1 MKLYP
6 AIDLRDGQVVRLTQG
21 DYDKMT
27 VYGTDPCAQA
37 RQFVAAGA
45 KYLHVV
51 DLDGAKD
58 GTLSNY
64 DTIAALAKQ
73 GGLYIEVGGGI
84 RTEERIERYLSLGVG
99 RCILGS
105 VAVTDFEFTARMAA
119 KVRRSDRG
127 GRGRQRWL
135 CCHPRLERGQR
146 RKGRGLLQAG
156 WRQRAC
162 KAIIYTDIACDG
174 AMQGTNLALYR
185 QLSAEVPGLE
195 FTASGGI
202 SSEAE
207 LRELE
212 RHGGGGRH
220 PGQEPLH
227 RGAGPCPL
235 PYSWYRNKRRGKRK
249 MITKRII
256 PCLDVRNGR
265 VVKGT
270 NFEGIKDVADPVE
283 MARLY
288 NAAGADELVFYDI
301 TASFEGR
308 ALFTEIL
315 TPGRQRDLHPPDGGR
330 RHPHAGRF

>member
-6 AIDLRDGQVVRLTQG
+6 AIDLRNGQVVRLTQG

-84 RTEERIERYLSLGVG
+84 RTEERIAKYLSLGVG

-105 VAVTDFEFTARMAA
+105 VAVTDFEFTARMLQKYGDQIAVGVDA
-119 KVRRSDRG
+119 KDGFVAIHGWKEVSAEKGVDF
-127 GRGRQRWL
+127 
-135 CCHPRLERGQR
+135 CKRLEA
-146 RKGRGLLQAG
+146 AG
-156 WRQRAC
+156 C

-185 QLSAEVPGLE
+185 QLSAEVPGVE

-207 LRELE
+207 LLELE
-212 RHGGGGRH
+212 RMGVAAAILGKS
-220 PGQEPLH
+220 LYT
-227 RGAGPCPL
+227 GA
-235 PYSWYRNKRRGKRK
+235 
-249 MITKRII
+249 
-256 PCLDVRNGR
+256 LDL
-265 VVKGT
+265 
-270 NFEGIKDVADPVE
+270 
-283 MARLY
+283 ARCVQ
-288 NAAGADELVFYDI
+288 LV
-301 TASFEGR
+301 
-308 ALFTEIL
+308 
-315 TPGRQRDLHPPDGGR
+315 QK
-330 RHPHAGRF
+330 

>member
-6 AIDLRDGQVVRLTQG
+6 AIDLRNGQVVRLTQG

-84 RTEERIERYLSLGVG
+84 RTEERIEKYLSLGVG

-105 VAVTDFEFTARMAA
+105 VAVTDFEFTARMLQKYGDQIAVGVDAKDGFVAIHGWKEVSAEKGVDFCKRLAA
-119 KVRRSDRG
+119 
-127 GRGRQRWL
+127 
-135 CCHPRLERGQR
+135 
-146 RKGRGLLQAG
+146 AG
-156 WRQRAC
+156 C

-185 QLSAEVPGLE
+185 SSRPRCRGWSSRPAAAFPRRQSCWSWNGWGWRPPSWARASTPGRW
-195 FTASGGI
+195 T
-202 SSEAE
+202 
-207 LRELE
+207 
-212 RHGGGGRH
+212 
-220 PGQEPLH
+220 
-227 RGAGPCPL
+227 L
-235 PYSWYRNKRRGKRK
+235 PAAYSWYRNKR
-249 MITKRII
+249 
-256 PCLDVRNGR
+256 
-265 VVKGT
+265 KG
-270 NFEGIKDVADPVE
+270 N
-283 MARLY
+283 AR
-288 NAAGADELVFYDI
+288 
-301 TASFEGR
+301 
-308 ALFTEIL
+308 
-315 TPGRQRDLHPPDGGR
+315 
-330 RHPHAGRF
+330 